1 MKLSRQDAEEFL
13 YREARLL
20 DERKFEEWLKLFSDD
35 GIYWIPITEDSDPAV
50 QPSIIY
56 DDRLLREQ
64 RVYQILHQPH
74 YAQMPPSRTVH
85 FVSNIV
91 VGESAPNEAS
101 VRCNLL
107 VYDMRPGDHQNLNF
121 GMGKQRTLAGLCE
134 YRLRFEKT
142 WSIVL
147 KKVVLINR
155 DLPIYNLSFIL

>member
-1 MKLSRQDAEEFL
+1 MRLSRQDAEEFL
-13 YREARLL
+13 YREAQLL
-20 DERKFEEWLKLFSDD
+20 DDRNFEEWLKLFAHD
-35 GIYWIPITEDSDPAV
+35 GIYWIPIAESSDPATH
-50 QPSIIY
+50 PSIIY
-56 DDRLLREQ
+56 DDGLLRQQ

-85 FVSNIV
+85 FVSNVYIEENN
-91 VGESAPNEAS
+91 ESEAS

-107 VYDMRPGDHQNLNF
+107 VVDMRPGDHQDLHS
-121 GMGKQRTLAGLCE
+121 GMGKQRSFAAQCE
-134 YRLRFEKT
+134 YRLRFEEA